1 MVKITASI
9 CMFYRNVNKL
19 IDNYYDVVYNYI
31 RETEHKGDIV
41 WE

>member
-1 MVKITASI
+1 
-9 CMFYRNVNKL
+9 MFYRNVNKL

-31 RETEHKGDIV
+31 RENEYKGDIV